1 MSSQRLT
8 QTQKMLQKLSPQQ
21 ILLMKLLQIPTMEL
35 SSRIKEEI
43 EENPALEENESYDEV
58 DNDID
63 GDIDNDVDNDMDNDR
78 QDDDYDPLSDFD
90 DYMQDD
96 DDDEA
101 AYKLRTNNYSRDD
114 EHYEAPI
121 SSEDS
126 FQDVL
131 IQQLGYRKLD
141 DKKYKIGTYII
152 GNIDDS
158 GYLSRPIAG
167 IMDDLLFTQ
176 NLDVTEEEVMEVLHI
191 IQEFDPAGVGATN
204 LQECLLI
211 QLRRLEEDDEDDVDY
226 TLPIL
231 VIEQYFNEF
240 IKKHYDKIVKK
251 SGISERQFRAA
262 MNVILKLNPKPGG
275 AVENSHRSNYVVPDF
290 TIYNNC
296 GKLELTLNSRNAPEL
311 HVNKDYINMLVDFSK
326 EKKSKSNREAVN
338 FVKNKIESAKWF
350 IEAIKQRQTTLYVT
364 MDAIM
369 NYQKDYFLTGDETK
383 LKPMILKDIS
393 EKVGLDISTISRVAN
408 SKYVQTAY
416 GTFPLKSF
424 FSESLTNDE
433 GEEVSTR
440 EIKKILM
447 DCIEQEDK
455 SKPLTDDVLTQ
466 ILKEKGYN
474 IARRTIAKYREQLD
488 IPVARLRKEL

>member
-43 EENPALEENESYDEV
+43 EENPALEENESYDEY

-63 GDIDNDVDNDMDNDR
+63 RDMDNDVDNDIDNEH

-126 FQDVL
+126 FQDIL

-158 GYLSRPIAG
+158 GYLSRPITG

-176 NLDVTEEEVMEVLHI
+176 NIDVTEDEVMEVLHI

-211 QLRRLEEDDEDDVDY
+211 QLRRLKEESEDDVDY
-226 TLPIL
+226 TLPIII
-231 VIEQYFNEF
+231 IEQ
-240 IKKHYDKIVKK
+240 
-251 SGISERQFRAA
+251 
-262 MNVILKLNPKPGG
+262 
-275 AVENSHRSNYVVPDF
+275 
-290 TIYNNC
+290 
-296 GKLELTLNSRNAPEL
+296 
-311 HVNKDYINMLVDFSK
+311 
-326 EKKSKSNREAVN
+326 
-338 FVKNKIESAKWF
+338 
-350 IEAIKQRQTTLYVT
+350 
-364 MDAIM
+364 
-369 NYQKDYFLTGDETK
+369 
-383 LKPMILKDIS
+383 
-393 EKVGLDISTISRVAN
+393 
-408 SKYVQTAY
+408 
-416 GTFPLKSF
+416 
-424 FSESLTNDE
+424 
-433 GEEVSTR
+433 
-440 EIKKILM
+440 
-447 DCIEQEDK
+447 
-455 SKPLTDDVLTQ
+455 
-466 ILKEKGYN
+466 
-474 IARRTIAKYREQLD
+474 
-488 IPVARLRKEL
+488 